1 MLYSIL
7 AFGLFM
13 GKGGGGFDG
22 YVESVIDKLDEQ
34 YQEKNAAVEH
44 LDEEIAEKSSALSQ
58 TTAELADKQTL
69 L

>member
-22 YVESVIDKLDEQ
+22 YLFNKNIAEIYDFSVIRIRIN
-34 YQEKNAAVEH
+34 KNLPKH
-44 LDEEIAEKSSALSQ
+44 RIMF
-58 TTAELADKQTL
+58 
-69 L
+69 

>member
-22 YVESVIDKLDEQ
+22 YYSLAVTACANGLNVEDYFFRLLTSDEPVMPWK
-34 YQEKNAAVEH
+34 E
-44 LDEEIAEKSSALSQ
+44 
-58 TTAELADKQTL
+58 
-69 L
+69 

>member
-22 YVESVIDKLDEQ
+22 YYVTACANGLNVED
-34 YQEKNAAVEH
+34 YFFR
-44 LDEEIAEKSSALSQ
+44 
-58 TTAELADKQTL
+58 L
-69 L
+69 LTSDVPVMPWKE

>member
-22 YVESVIDKLDEQ
+22 Y
-34 YQEKNAAVEH
+34 YKNAVRKRIQLETTQYNK
-44 LDEEIAEKSSALSQ
+44 KSSNDTSVSFEDFKFVLG
-58 TTAELADKQTL
+58 L
-69 L
+69 